1 MWTTTEQ
8 QQTFNLYTIM
18 EYNELN
24 RALADLDKS
33 MHTLEET
40 YIENDGEVTELTEQM
55 EQEILMIQELLSTDG
70 IDMLGGW
77 LKAKEDRKKS
87 LKAEKDY
94 ITRQMAAIDETI
106 EFIKLKINQ
115 VMVATG
121 KDKIKGDRGY
131 TFATTISIKTEVD
144 KDVLKALYADKVEE
158 AIRAAHV
165 PAYVGVTLTASSTK
179 AADLGVVEGDEEI
192 FVTTEKP
199 TIRFTKPRAGKE
211 A

>member
-1 MWTTTEQ
+1 MDYKEMNQ
-8 QQTFNLYTIM
+8 V
-18 EYNELN
+18 
-24 RALADLDKS
+24 LADLDRA
-33 MHTLEET
+33 MVTLEET
-40 YIENDGEVTELTEQM
+40 YIENEGEVTEETEQM
-55 EQEILMIQELLSTDG
+55 EAQISGLKELLTGEG
-70 IDMLGGW
+70 IDLLGGW

-106 EFIKLKINQ
+106 DFIKGKISQVLK
-115 VMVATG
+115 ATG
-121 KDKIKGDRGY
+121 QEKVKGDRGY
-131 TFATTISIKTEVD
+131 SFAATISSKTEVD
-144 KDVLKALYADKVEE
+144 KDVLKAIYADKVEK

-199 TIRFTKPRAGKE
+199 SVRFTKPRATKE

>member
-1 MWTTTEQ
+1 MD
-8 QQTFNLYTIM
+8 YK
-18 EYNELN
+18 ELN
-24 RALADLDKS
+24 QVLADLDQA
-33 MHTLEET
+33 MFTLEDL
-40 YIENDGEVTELTEQM
+40 YMENEGEVTEETERM
-55 EQEILMIQELLSTDG
+55 EAQVSGLQELLTKDG
-70 IDMLGGW
+70 IDLLGGW
-77 LKAKEDRKKS
+77 WKAKEDKKKS

-106 EFIKLKINQ
+106 EFIKGKINQ

-131 TFATTISIKTEVD
+131 SFATTISTKTEVD
-144 KDVLKALYADKVEE
+144 KDVLKALYADKVED

-199 TIRFTKPRAGKE
+199 SVRFTKPRASKE